1 MLKKKI
7 WIFIGVIGAIS
18 MVSGCKKEPTKE
30 EVEQSKYYIDLLS
43 QYNKIKKEK
52 KTLADKLTEATAETP
67 EDKETKA
74 LLDKILRDSL
84 VKMEIAYG
92 IEGENSFF
100 TENKGILKLAKQL
113 AEKVDVVENL
123 TPEDIRLEHIH
134 QYTYT
139 LYDEDNSVFEL
150 EIYDGNYVIFK
161 DLPTRVFYVYKANRF
176 GRAFLERTV
185 DYPSQ
190 STLAKMIE
198 TPFVIKGKKVYEN
211 DVAYQLT
218 SIIHE
223 VDKTK
228 VNKKKIKKPIKDD
241 YHFYYYGEKITLGLG
256 EKTIKVK
263 DRKGTSYYKVGKEVV
278 QQLRK
283 IVEPEKVK
291 SQGVEK
297 KTETN
302 EG

>member
-7 WIFIGVIGAIS
+7 WLLVSVIGAIS
-18 MVSGCKKEPTKE
+18 IVSGCKKEPTKE
-30 EVEQSKYYIDLLS
+30 EVEQSKYYADLLS

-52 KTLADKLTEATAETP
+52 KKLSAKLEEATAEKP

-92 IEGENSFF
+92 VEGENSFF

-150 EIYDGNYVIFK
+150 EIYDGNYVVFK
-161 DLPTRVFYVYKANRF
+161 DLPTRVFYIYKANRF
-176 GRAFLERTV
+176 GRAFLERNV
-185 DYPSQ
+185 DYPAQ
-190 STLAKMIE
+190 SVLLKMIE

-211 DVAYQLT
+211 DVAYQLAST
-218 SIIHE
+218 IYE
-223 VDKTK
+223 VDKKK
-228 VNKKKIKKPIKDD
+228 VDKKKIKKPIKDD

-256 EKTIKVK
+256 EKTIKIK
-263 DRKGTSYYKVGKEVV
+263 DKKNTVYYKIGKKVV

-283 IVEPEKVK
+283 IVEPEQQDKK
-291 SQGVEK
+291 EK
-297 KTETN
+297 KVQQEKK
-302 EG
+302 E

>member
-1 MLKKKI
+1 MLKKKV
-7 WIFIGVIGAIS
+7 WIFISVIGAIS
-18 MVSGCKKEPTKE
+18 LISGCKKEPTQE
-30 EVEQSKYYIDLLS
+30 EVEQSKYYADLLS
-43 QYNKIKKEK
+43 QYNKVKKEK
-52 KTLADKLTEATAETP
+52 KKLADKLAEATAEKP

-92 IEGENSFF
+92 VEGEDSFF

-150 EIYDGNYVIFK
+150 EIYDGNYVVFK
-161 DLPTRVFYVYKANRF
+161 DLPTRVFYIYKANRF
-176 GRAFLERTV
+176 GRAFLERNV
-185 DYPSQ
+185 EYPSQ
-190 STLAKMIE
+190 SVLLKMIE

-211 DVAYQLT
+211 DVAYQLAST
-218 SIIHE
+218 IYE
-223 VDKTK
+223 VNKKK
-228 VNKKKIKKPIKDD
+228 VDKKKIKKPIKDD

-256 EKTIKVK
+256 EKTIKIK
-263 DRKGTSYYKVGKEVV
+263 DKKGTIYYKVGKEVV

-283 IVEPEKVK
+283 IVEPEKIEN
-291 SQGVEK
+291 QGVEK
-297 KTETN
+297 NKSKK
-302 EG
+302 

>member
-7 WIFIGVIGAIS
+7 WLLISVIGAIS
-18 MVSGCKKEPTKE
+18 IVSGCKKEPTKE
-30 EVEQSKYYIDLLS
+30 EVEQSKYYADLLS

-52 KTLADKLTEATAETP
+52 KKLSAKLEEATAEKP

-92 IEGENSFF
+92 VEGENSFF

-150 EIYDGNYVIFK
+150 EIYDGNYVVFK
-161 DLPTRVFYVYKANRF
+161 DLPTRVFYIYKANRF
-176 GRAFLERTV
+176 GRAFLERNV
-185 DYPSQ
+185 DYPAQ
-190 STLAKMIE
+190 SVLLKMIE

-211 DVAYQLT
+211 DIAYQLAST
-218 SIIHE
+218 IYE
-223 VDKTK
+223 VDKKK
-228 VNKKKIKKPIKDD
+228 VDKKKIKKTIKDD

-256 EKTIKVK
+256 EKTIKIK
-263 DRKGTSYYKVGKEVV
+263 DKKNTVYYKIGKEVV

-283 IVEPEKVK
+283 IVEPEQQDKK
-291 SQGVEK
+291 EK
-297 KTETN
+297 KVQQEKK
-302 EG
+302 E